1 MPKQHFRKAVSM
13 IVLVMFLFS
22 MAVFYSPSYQSNL
35 AGMADWKDEP
45 VTQNGNPIT
54 IGQGMKEITLYPV
67 DDEGNYEGYKEAGTG
82 KLKVKFKVDDSGK
95 ATLVKAYAKKP
106 FIMGGDERECGNAN
120 QCKQMMDTEMEPK
133 DKDDFN
139 KMVGAF
145 ETGYAQQNPSTEPA
159 PPPESNVEEDEDDD
173 DDEDGE
179 DEASEEEQP
188 IENLEK
194 AIEDADKKKDEYD
207 QKITEL
213 SDELSFVLTVSPD
226 EEKRKEL
233 VTELE
238 EYNEKVKELAN
249 DYEKAAEE
257 AKKQGKIELADKLT
271 KEANQLKKTA
281 KNNQEKLDTYAK
293 PPKSNTPG
301 EEEEDADD
309 GEEEAQE
316 KLIYY
321 VDGEKG
327 KGYTL
332 NEKSGDKKGVSFD
345 FSLTDDDETAYYDQE
360 GKVILVC
367 KKNDCT
373 MANNLGDDLNKYN
386 KLGQLAK
393 DSMAVT
399 KTVPLNSPNEE
410 EEKKEETK
418 EEQKPKEQKSSSKI
432 GGLDTEGDVFVCEKD
447 NDCDPSKASFTFKH
461 HSVFQGTE
469 GYVYATADG
478 KRCTAADAASGGD
491 CAKRKCDNVKGCVHE
506 SEGSIY
512 CTTFDGL
519 KRCAGDPTGYIEKTI
534 EACDKK
540 AYAGPECTGAQKKM
554 DATYDNLNFEFRS
567 RVESVFGTL
576 LDDWTEN
583 AFSRLEY
590 WLYDS
595 VCTMDYYNT
604 GESETDVISGL
615 TITQE
620 HNFGFN
626 LGYLD
631 EGEVIVTL
639 GGEKEVVDENAF
651 RYSFTLQ
658 TIGPIHGIVYL
669 YNHCT
674 KKKSF
679 GSEYTGA
686 YGWMDEF
693 AVNNPLGV
701 HRIHYAGDETTFV
714 CDGDGTN
721 FKKQECRFDHVCL
734 KILDNDKYVK
744 PICNVLGGEEFIID
758 VDNGDYSCGQMPANY
773 YKS

>member
-159 PPPESNVEEDEDDD
+159 PPPESNVEEDEEGDGEEAEPEPIPETT
-173 DDEDGE
+173 DEDKVTLPGFGDFKVEAEETIPGYTNKATKVSNEKGNIYYYNEEGTLVAYSENGE
-179 DEASEEEQP
+179 LITDAMAVLEKSENNPQLVTLGTIAKTNAEEQK
-188 IENLEK
+188 K
-194 AIEDADKKKDEYD
+194 AKAEAEAKAEEDKDKK
-207 QKITEL
+207 
-213 SDELSFVLTVSPD
+213 
-226 EEKRKEL
+226 
-233 VTELE
+233 
-238 EYNEKVKELAN
+238 
-249 DYEKAAEE
+249 
-257 AKKQGKIELADKLT
+257 
-271 KEANQLKKTA
+271 
-281 KNNQEKLDTYAK
+281 
-293 PPKSNTPG
+293 
-301 EEEEDADD
+301 EEEE
-309 GEEEAQE
+309 EEE
-316 KLIYY
+316 
-321 VDGEKG
+321 
-327 KGYTL
+327 
-332 NEKSGDKKGVSFD
+332 
-345 FSLTDDDETAYYDQE
+345 
-360 GKVILVC
+360 
-367 KKNDCT
+367 
-373 MANNLGDDLNKYN
+373 
-386 KLGQLAK
+386 
-393 DSMAVT
+393 
-399 KTVPLNSPNEE
+399 EE
-410 EEKKEETK
+410 EEKKEEEK
-418 EEQKPKEQKSSSKI
+418 EEKQEEQKPIEQKSSSKI
-432 GGLDTEGDVFVCEKD
+432 GGLDTEGDVFVCEDDD
-447 NDCDPSKASFTFKH
+447 NCDAGKASFTFKH

-758 VDNGDYSCGQMPANY
+758 VDNGDYGCGQMPANY